1 MGIDTDKNM
10 YKLNSWT
17 ENKSYA
23 TSKIAKKYLSTACGS
38 EITTACGTE
47 TTACGSEITTACGSE
62 LDN

>member
-1 MGIDTDKNM
+1 M

-23 TSKIAKKYLSTACGS
+23 TSKIARKYMS
-38 EITTACGTE
+38 TACGTE

-62 LDN
+62 ITTACGSELDN